1 MWRRTLAIGVIDFLA
16 VTVGVVLSVPFFL
29 VALAPFIVG

>member
-1 MWRRTLAIGVIDFLA
+1 MRRRNLAMGMVDFLA